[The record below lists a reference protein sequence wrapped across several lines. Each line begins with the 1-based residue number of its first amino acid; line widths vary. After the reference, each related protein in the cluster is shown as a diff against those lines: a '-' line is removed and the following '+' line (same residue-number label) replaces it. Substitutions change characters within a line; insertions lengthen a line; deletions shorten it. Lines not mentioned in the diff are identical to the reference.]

1 MLGPD
6 VTGELVADLR
16 ALPSR
21 DRRQVL
27 ASLSASEQLRI
38 TALLSQSP
46 AQHAAPATAPGA
58 PSFGA
63 FSPWVASRLK
73 QAQPGVAPDEAADF
87 TPATRRLLAQI
98 GQEMATDEG
107 DEAME
112 AETVEGRSLV
122 GVLGGMFSSWRG
134 AR

>member
-16 ALPSR
+16 ALPNR

-27 ASLSASEQLRI
+27 ESLSASEQLKI
-38 TALLSQSP
+38 TALLSESP
-46 AQHAAPATAPGA
+46 AQLAVPASAPDA

-73 QAQPGVAPDEAADF
+73 QAQPGGVPDEAADF

-98 GQEMATDEG
+98 GQGLAADEG
-107 DEAME
+107 EEATE
-112 AETVEGRSLV
+112 AGAVEGRSLI